1 MGDRKSSKKSSG
13 HIKKHLKLTMT
24 SSEELKDEAYVQVLK
39 QIKEHNDQ
47 EKTRKGWSFFA
58 IMASCYI
65 PSMRLF
71 YSILNYLLLEIKNNK
86 DKDLVTRANYVFVRL
101 YRTYET
107 RRKNIPSDNEI
118 THIENMKPI
127 ILPLHFFSNTSTN
140 VEVES
145 YTTVRELKTQ
155 LMKKLQFNIS
165 RIPYYSLYEI
175 CNKKD
180 IVEERFLEEDERVCD
195 VLAVWDKEIEQ
206 FSKNKEQIEFKI
218 YLKIML
224 YYPYTENDIDTVTQ
238 IYSQCVHDISNG
250 KYKLT
255 EEDIVALASLQLLV
269 EYGTNQ
275 DQAYSN
281 IQKKLDRFLPFNQ
294 VNLNPS
300 VYWIQ
305 KIMELYSG
313 LKSSSKLEA
322 KLTYIEQVK
331 TSPLWEAHQ
340 FPAKVNKF
348 FFNI

>member
-1 MGDRKSSKKSSG
+1 MGDRKSSKKSQG
-13 HIKKHLKLTMT
+13 HIKKHLKLTIT
-24 SSEELKDEAYVQVLK
+24 SSEDLKDEAYVQVLK
-39 QIKEHNDQ
+39 QIKEHKEQD
-47 EKTRKGWSFFA
+47 KALKGWSFLA
-58 IMASCYI
+58 ILASCYI

-71 YSILNYLLLEIKNNK
+71 YSILNYLLFEIKNNK
-86 DKDLVTRANYVFVRL
+86 NKDIVTRANYVFVRL

-107 RRKNIPSDNEI
+107 GRKNIPSDNEL

-127 ILPLHFFSNTSTN
+127 TIPIHFFSNTCTN
-140 VEVES
+140 VEIES
-145 YTTVRELKTQ
+145 YTTVRELKTT

-180 IVEERFLEEDERVCD
+180 LVEERFLEEDERVCD

-224 YYPYTENDIDTVTQ
+224 YYPYTENDIDTVTAVYTQ
-238 IYSQCVHDISNG
+238 SVHDISNG
-250 KYKLT
+250 KFKLT
-255 EEDIVALASLQLLV
+255 EEDIITLASLQLLV
-269 EYGTNQ
+269 EFGTNQ

-281 IQKKLDRFLPFNQ
+281 LQKKLDRFIPYNQ

-313 LKSSSKLEA
+313 LKASSKLEA
-322 KLTYIEQVK
+322 KLTYIEQIK
-331 TSPLWEAHQ
+331 SSPLWEAHQ
-340 FPAKVNKF
+340 FPAKVK
-348 FFNI
+348 ILLL